1 MLPTVIHFM
10 HLSLC
15 EILKHTAVYLSNL
28 HRLKP
33 EAESVWKMWS
43 LKRGWC
49 VCVHIQVFCIY

>member
-1 MLPTVIHFM
+1 MLPTVTHFM

-15 EILKHTAVYLSNL
+15 EILKQAPVYLSNL

-43 LKRGWC
+43 LKRG
-49 VCVHIQVFCIY
+49 